1 VSRAWPFLARA
12 PESLYIRPMISL
24 SQAIATSVAI
34 LASSLSLAGLLLLR
48 VRAR

>member
-1 VSRAWPFLARA
+1 VSGAWRFLARA

-24 SQAIATSVAI
+24 SQATATPVAI
-34 LASSLSLAGLLLLR
+34 LASSLSLAGLLLR